1 MITNALA
8 IVMKTK
14 KAEKE
19 AEQEGST
26 VSPYKK
32 PLSGCGVLVNA
43 RWVCGVAPASYP
55 KDPFPLWLW
64 HLLPLPFFSVQTTFM
79 WLAFP
84 KRVLHISD

>member
-19 AEQEGST
+19 AEQEGSM

-32 PLSGCGVLVNA
+32 PLSGCGMLVNA
-43 RWVCGVAPASYP
+43 R
-55 KDPFPLWLW
+55 
-64 HLLPLPFFSVQTTFM
+64 
-79 WLAFP
+79 
-84 KRVLHISD
+84 